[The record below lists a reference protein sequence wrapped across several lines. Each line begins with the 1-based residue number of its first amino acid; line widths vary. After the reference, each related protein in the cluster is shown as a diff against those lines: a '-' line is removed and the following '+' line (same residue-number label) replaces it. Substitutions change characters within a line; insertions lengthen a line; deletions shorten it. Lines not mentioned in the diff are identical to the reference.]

1 MTIRSLTSHRRLQM
15 CCLGLLGVTV
25 AVGAGL
31 LAPVMAAESDDPAT
45 RSAVL
50 NPTGDVYPL
59 TTCPVSGE
67 ELGAKGEPVVMQ
79 HEGRE
84 VRFCCEGCTSKFQEE
99 PGKYLKAIDEA
110 IIAAQIP
117 YYPESICLNSRES
130 WGDNPIDRVYK
141 NRLLRFCCPSC
152 GTEVMESIA
161 KNGTHIPELDAVI
174 LEQQGPDYPLQ
185 TCVVS
190 GEALDGSHGAVI
202 EFISGN
208 RLIRLCC
215 AACEKAF
222 RRNPAE
228 YLDALDEAKRKA
240 GN

>member
-1 MTIRSLTSHRRLQM
+1 M
-15 CCLGLLGVTV
+15 
-25 AVGAGL
+25 
-31 LAPVMAAESDDPAT
+31 
-45 RSAVL
+45 
-50 NPTGDVYPL
+50 YPL

-67 ELGAKGEPVVMQ
+67 ELGAKLESVVMQ

-84 VRFCCEGCTSKFQEE
+84 VRFCCEGCISKFQEE

-141 NRLLRFCCPSC
+141 NRLLRFCCSSC

-161 KNGTHIPELDAVI
+161 KNGTHIPELDAMIVD
-174 LEQQGPDYPLQ
+174 QQRPDYPLQ

-202 EFISGN
+202 DFISGN

-222 RRNPAE
+222 RKDPAR
-228 YLDALDEAKRKA
+228 YLNALDEAHRNA

>member
-1 MTIRSLTSHRRLQM
+1 M
-15 CCLGLLGVTV
+15 CCWGLIGVTV
-25 AVGAGL
+25 AVGAGVF
-31 LAPVMAAESDDPAT
+31 APVMAAESGDPTA

-50 NPTGDVYPL
+50 DPAGDVYPL

-67 ELGAKGEPVVMQ
+67 ELGAKGEPVVLQ

-84 VRFCCEGCTSKFQEE
+84 VRFCCEGCIAKFQDES
-99 PGKYLKAIDEA
+99 GKYLKAIDEA
-110 IIAAQIP
+110 IVTSQIP

-130 WGDNPIDRVYK
+130 WGDNPIDQVYK

-161 KNGTHIPELDAVI
+161 KNGTHIPELDAMIV
-174 LEQQGPDYPLQ
+174 EQQRPDYPLQ
-185 TCVVS
+185 SCVVS

-215 AACEKAF
+215 GACEKAF
-222 RRNPAE
+222 RKDPARYLAKLEEAQRN
-228 YLDALDEAKRKA
+228 A